1 MTEEVEED
9 KSFIEKTAEFISE
22 EVKDF
27 KKAGSIGG
35 YVADKA
41 TDLVVEGAEKL
52 GAEKLADAIEN
63 NRDVIVGTLGTV
75 INTQVADGLTSL
87 ATSAENS
94 NLSERIG
101 DGVANLAIKGAQSLG
116 AEGFAQTLNT
126 NKETISSKTSEVVD
140 RYTDVALSTLKRE
153 LLNQKASLP
162 DNPVARSQNIR
173 IQKKLDERALTS
185 KEHTNETKPVRTT
198 TLPNNFTPSYDRV

>member
-1 MTEEVEED
+1 MTEEVKED
-9 KSFIEKTAEFISE
+9 KSFIEKTTEFISK
-22 EVKDF
+22 EVKEF

-41 TDLVVEGAEKL
+41 TDLVVEGADKL

-75 INTQVADGLTSL
+75 INTQVADGLTKL
-87 ATSAENS
+87 ATSNENGE
-94 NLSERIG
+94 LGDRVG
-101 DGVANLAIKGAQSLG
+101 DGLAAVAVKSAQKLG
-116 AEGFAQTLNT
+116 AEGVAQTLDT
-126 NKETISSKTSEVVD
+126 NREVISNKTSNIVNK
-140 RYTDVALSTLKRE
+140 YTDVAIAELKETL
-153 LLNQKASLP
+153 LGQKASLP
-162 DNPVARSQNIR
+162 DNPVARSQNMR

-185 KEHTNETKPVRTT
+185 QEHTIETKPTRTT